1 MISLFLPSY
10 TLFLKILSMESYLL
24 SEKERHVMVTGK
36 LAEKTLTDIICYIT
50 IFEYLDEVSC
60 NLCNTAQ
67 KSSL

>member
-1 MISLFLPSY
+1 
-10 TLFLKILSMESYLL
+10 
-24 SEKERHVMVTGK
+24 MVTGK
-36 LAEKTLTDIICYIT
+36 LAEKTLNDIICYIT